1 MERHHPRRWLAAF
14 GLSACLAVPALAGP
28 AIEVFTTA
36 GGPAVNV
43 PSGVAVIELDAP
55 GRLDAE
61 LSQDL
66 PADPELAE
74 ALMRERMATPEWQE
88 TADRYADSYLGLA
101 RAWQLGV
108 EKVPAVV
115 IDGRHV
121 IYGQPDV
128 AQALNE
134 ADRLLRQE
142 SQR

>member
-1 MERHHPRRWLAAF
+1 MERHHPRRWLTAF
-14 GLSACLAVPALAGP
+14 WLCACLAGPSLADP

-36 GGPAVNV
+36 GEPAVNV

-88 TADRYADSYLGLA
+88 TANRYADSYLGLA
-101 RAWQLGV
+101 RAWQLGI

-128 AQALNE
+128 AEALRE
-134 ADRLLRQE
+134 AERLMGQE
-142 SQR
+142 GRR

>member
-1 MERHHPRRWLAAF
+1 MERHHPRCWLAAF
-14 GLSACLAVPALAGP
+14 GLSACLVGPVLAEP

-36 GGPAVNV
+36 GEPVINV
-43 PSGVAVIELDAP
+43 PSGAAVIELDVP
-55 GRLDAE
+55 GRLDAL
-61 LSQDL
+61 LSQQL
-66 PADPELAE
+66 PADPDVAA
-74 ALMRERMATPEWQE
+74 ALMRERMTTPAWQE

-115 IDGRHV
+115 IDGRYV

-134 ADRLLRQE
+134 ADRLLSQE
-142 SQR
+142 SRP

>member
-1 MERHHPRRWLAAF
+1 MERRQSCRWLAAF
-14 GLSACLAVPALAGP
+14 GLSACLASPAVAEP

-36 GGPAVNV
+36 GEPAVNV
-43 PSGVAVIELDAP
+43 PPGVAVLELDAP

-66 PADPELAE
+66 PADPELAQT
-74 ALMRERMATPEWQE
+74 LMRERMATPEWQE

-101 RAWQLGV
+101 RAWQLGI

-115 IDGRHV
+115 IDGRQV

-128 AQALNE
+128 AEALRE
-134 ADRLLRQE
+134 AERLMGQE
-142 SQR
+142 GRR

>member
-14 GLSACLAVPALAGP
+14 ALFASLAGPALAEP

-36 GGPAVNV
+36 GEPAVNV

-66 PADPELAE
+66 PADPDVAA
-74 ALMRERMATPEWQE
+74 ALMRERMSTPDWQE

-101 RAWQLGV
+101 RAWQLGL

-115 IDGRHV
+115 IDGRYV

-128 AQALNE
+128 AEALRE
-134 ADRLLRQE
+134 AERLMGQE
-142 SQR
+142 GRR

>member
-14 GLSACLAVPALAGP
+14 GLSACLAGPALAEP

-36 GGPAVNV
+36 GEPAVNV

-61 LSQDL
+61 LSRDL
-66 PADPELAE
+66 PADPNVAE
-74 ALMRERMATPEWQE
+74 AMMRERMATPEWQE

-101 RAWQLGV
+101 RAWQLGI

-115 IDGRHV
+115 IDGSYV

-128 AQALNE
+128 AE
-134 ADRLLRQE
+134 AVREAERLLGRE
-142 SQR
+142 GRR

>member
-14 GLSACLAVPALAGP
+14 GLSACLAGPALAEP

-36 GGPAVNV
+36 GEPAVNV
-43 PSGVAVIELDAP
+43 PSGVAVIEFDAS

-61 LSQDL
+61 LSQGL
-66 PADPELAE
+66 PADPDVAE
-74 ALMRERMATPEWQE
+74 AMMRERMATPEWQE

-108 EKVPAVV
+108 KKVPAVV

-128 AQALNE
+128 AEALRE
-134 ADRLLRQE
+134 AGRLMGQE
-142 SQR
+142 GRR

>member
-14 GLSACLAVPALAGP
+14 GLCAFLAGPALAEP

-36 GGPAVNV
+36 GEPAVNM

-88 TADRYADSYLGLA
+88 TANRYADSYLGLA

-128 AQALNE
+128 AEALRE
-134 ADRLLRQE
+134 AERLMGQE
-142 SQR
+142 GRR

>member
-14 GLSACLAVPALAGP
+14 GLFPCLAGTALAGP

-36 GGPAVNV
+36 GEPAVNV

-74 ALMRERMATPEWQE
+74 AMMRERMATPEWQE

-115 IDGRHV
+115 IEGRHV

-134 ADRLLRQE
+134 ADRLLSQE
-142 SQR
+142 SRQ

>member
-14 GLSACLAVPALAGP
+14 GQFVCLAGPVLAEP

-36 GGPAVNV
+36 GEPAVNV

-66 PADPELAE
+66 PADPNVAE
-74 ALMRERMATPEWQE
+74 SMMRERMAMPEWHE
-88 TADRYADSYLGLA
+88 IADRYADSYLGLA

-128 AQALNE
+128 AAALRE
-134 ADRLLRQE
+134 AERLMGQE

>member
-1 MERHHPRRWLAAF
+1 MERHHPRRWLPAF
-14 GLSACLAVPALAGP
+14 ALSACLTSPALAEP

-36 GGPAVNV
+36 GEPAVNV

-66 PADPELAE
+66 PADPEVAE
-74 ALMRERMATPEWQE
+74 SLMRERMATPEWQE
-88 TADRYADSYLGLA
+88 TANRYADSYLGLA
-101 RAWQLGV
+101 RAWLLGI

-128 AQALNE
+128 AEALRE
-134 ADRLLRQE
+134 AERLMGQE
-142 SQR
+142 GRR

>member
-1 MERHHPRRWLAAF
+1 MERHHPHRWLAAF
-14 GLSACLAVPALAGP
+14 VLSACLVGPALAEP

-36 GGPAVNV
+36 GEPAVNV

-66 PADPELAE
+66 PADPDVAV
-74 ALMRERMATPEWQE
+74 ALMRERIATPEWQE
-88 TADRYADSYLGLA
+88 TADRYADSYLGLT

-115 IDGRHV
+115 LDGRYV

-128 AQALNE
+128 AAALRE
-134 ADRLLRQE
+134 AERLMGQE

>member
-14 GLSACLAVPALAGP
+14 GLSACLAGSALAGP
-28 AIEVFTTA
+28 AVEVFTTA
-36 GGPAVNV
+36 GEPAVNV

-66 PADPELAE
+66 PADPDVAA
-74 ALMRERMATPEWQE
+74 ALMRERMSTPDWQE

-101 RAWQLGV
+101 RAWQLGL

-115 IDGRHV
+115 IDGRYV

-128 AQALNE
+128 AEALRE
-134 ADRLLRQE
+134 AERLMGQE
-142 SQR
+142 GRR

>member
-14 GLSACLAVPALAGP
+14 VLFPCLAGTALAEP

-36 GGPAVNV
+36 GEPAVNV

-66 PADPELAE
+66 PADPDIAA

-88 TADRYADSYLGLA
+88 MADRYADSYLGLA

-128 AQALNE
+128 AEALRE
-134 ADRLLRQE
+134 AERLMGQE
-142 SQR
+142 GRR

>member
-1 MERHHPRRWLAAF
+1 MERHHPRRWLPAF
-14 GLSACLAVPALAGP
+14 ALSACLTSPALAEP

-36 GGPAVNV
+36 GEPAVNV

-66 PADPELAE
+66 PADPDVA
-74 ALMRERMATPEWQE
+74 AAMMRERMATPKWQE

-108 EKVPAVV
+108 KKVPAVV
-115 IDGRHV
+115 INGRYV

-128 AQALNE
+128 VEALRE
-134 ADRLLRQE
+134 AEQIVGKEGRR
-142 SQR
+142 

>member
-1 MERHHPRRWLAAF
+1 MERHHPPRWLAVI
-14 GLSACLAVPALAGP
+14 GLSACLAGPALAEP
-28 AIEVFTTA
+28 TIEVFTTA
-36 GGPAVNV
+36 GEPAVNV

-66 PADPELAE
+66 PADPDVA
-74 ALMRERMATPEWQE
+74 AAMMRERMATPEWHE

-128 AQALNE
+128 VEALRE
-134 ADRLLRQE
+134 AERLMGQE
-142 SQR
+142 GRR

>member
-1 MERHHPRRWLAAF
+1 MERHHPRRWLVVF
-14 GLSACLAVPALAGP
+14 GLSACLAGPALAGP
-28 AIEVFTTA
+28 AIEVFTIA
-36 GGPAVNV
+36 GEPAVNV
-43 PSGVAVIELDAP
+43 PSGVAVIELDAS

-74 ALMRERMATPEWQE
+74 AMMRERMATPEWQE
-88 TADRYADSYLGLA
+88 MADRYADSYLGLV

-128 AQALNE
+128 AKALRE
-134 ADRLLRQE
+134 AEQIVGKEGRR
-142 SQR
+142 

>member
-14 GLSACLAVPALAGP
+14 VLFPCLAGPALAEP

-36 GGPAVNV
+36 GAPAVNV
-43 PSGVAVIELDAP
+43 PSGVAVIELDAS

-74 ALMRERMATPEWQE
+74 AMMRERMATPEWQE

-101 RAWQLGV
+101 RAWQLGI

-115 IDGRHV
+115 IDGRYV

-128 AQALNE
+128 AAVLRE
-134 ADRLLRQE
+134 AERLMGQGGR
-142 SQR
+142 R

>member
-1 MERHHPRRWLAAF
+1 MERHQPRRWLAAF
-14 GLSACLAVPALAGP
+14 GLSACLAGPALAEP

-36 GGPAVNV
+36 GEPTVNV

-55 GRLDAE
+55 GRLDAK
-61 LSQDL
+61 LSRDL
-66 PADPELAE
+66 PADPEVAA

-101 RAWQLGV
+101 RAWQLGI

-128 AQALNE
+128 VEALRE
-134 ADRLLRQE
+134 AERIVGKEGR
-142 SQR
+142 R

>member
-1 MERHHPRRWLAAF
+1 MERRQSCRWLAAF
-14 GLSACLAVPALAGP
+14 GLSACLASPAVAEP

-36 GGPAVNV
+36 GEPVVNL
-43 PSGVAVIELDAP
+43 PQGVAVIELDAP

-61 LSQDL
+61 LSQGL
-66 PADPELAE
+66 PADPDVAE
-74 ALMRERMATPEWQE
+74 AMMRERMATPEWQE
-88 TADRYADSYLGLA
+88 TADRYADSYLGLV

-128 AQALNE
+128 AVALRE
-134 ADRLLRQE
+134 AEWIMGQE
-142 SQR
+142 GRR

>member
-14 GLSACLAVPALAGP
+14 GLCACLAGPALAEP

-36 GGPAVNV
+36 GEPAVNV
-43 PSGVAVIELDAP
+43 PSGVAQIELDAP

-61 LSQDL
+61 LSRDL
-66 PADPELAE
+66 PADPDVA
-74 ALMRERMATPEWQE
+74 AAMMRERMATPAWQE
-88 TADRYADSYLGLA
+88 TANRYADSYLGLA
-101 RAWQLGV
+101 RAWQLGI

-128 AQALNE
+128 AEALRE
-134 ADRLLRQE
+134 AERLMGQE
-142 SQR
+142 GRR

>member
-14 GLSACLAVPALAGP
+14 VLFPCLAGPALAEP

-36 GGPAVNV
+36 GAPAVNV
-43 PSGVAVIELDAP
+43 PSGVAVIELDAS

-74 ALMRERMATPEWQE
+74 AMMRERMATPEWQE
-88 TADRYADSYLGLA
+88 MADRYADSYLGLV